1 MRSIHRA
8 ALSAAAV
15 VLVGA
20 TAACSGSEDGDEG
33 AFGGGERDGGA
44 TSGDAFSAVQAAAES
59 TTEITSAGFTATT
72 SGPATAT
79 GGEVEIS
86 GVMSWGDGVVLDAT
100 MSGEAMQL
108 GPEAPSEMR
117 MVMLDDVMYMNLGE
131 SFAAEFDGR
140 EWMMM
145 DMGALAEESGD
156 PALAQAV
163 DMGFDEASQDPS
175 AQMGLLLQSPDIESV
190 GEEEI
195 DGVTVEHYQGTVSV
209 EDALQNNGA
218 ADVFTEEELQQLTD
232 NMEQSGIESY
242 DIDVWVD
249 ENDFPI
255 QIRQAFDSEMGPVT
269 TEVRYTDLGAEVDVA
284 APEEGSYVDFMEL
297 MESMGV
303 QPESL

>member
-20 TAACSGSEDGDEG
+20 TAACGGSDEGDEG
-33 AFGGGERDGGA
+33 AFGGERGGEA
-44 TSGDAFSAVQAAAES
+44 TSGDAFTAVQAAAES
-59 TTEITSAGFTATT
+59 TTEVTSAGFTATT
-72 SGPATAT
+72 SGPAAA
-79 GGEVEIS
+79 GGAVEMS
-86 GVMSWGDGVVLDAT
+86 GVMSWGDDLVMDAT
-100 MSGEAMQL
+100 VSGEALQMD
-108 GPEAPSEMR
+108 PESPSEMR
-117 MVMLDDVMYMNLGE
+117 MIMLGDVMYMNMGE
-131 SFAAEFDGR
+131 SFAAEFYGR

-156 PALAQAV
+156 PTLAQAM
-163 DMGFDEASQDPS
+163 DLGLSESNQDPASQM
-175 AQMGLLLQSPDIESV
+175 ALLLQSPDIESV

-195 DGVTVEHYQGTVSV
+195 DGVTTEHYQGTVSV

-218 ADVFTEEELQQLTD
+218 GDLFTEEELQQLTD
-232 NMEQSGIESY
+232 SMEQQGIESY

-255 QIRQAFDSEMGPVT
+255 QIRQAFESTMGPVT
-269 TEVRYTDLGAEVDVA
+269 TEVRYTDLGADVDVA

-297 MESMGV
+297 MESMGAT
-303 QPESL
+303 PGDI